1 MAYTSID
8 DPSVYFQTALWTGTN
23 AKDKV
28 ITNDGNSDLQPDWIW
43 AKSRTNTSYTDNYFS
58 VDSSRGRLKGLVPND
73 NSNET
78 TTTGTTE
85 QQAERDLQSFDTDGL
100 TVGIVNSTAALN
112 AGSASLVGWQWKAN
126 GGTTSTNSDGDINS
140 TVQANTTAGFS
151 IILDSPSNNTARNIG
166 HGLGKTPT
174 FIIRRARNRAE
185 NWSVLFEGFGTTG
198 RS

>member
-1 MAYTSID
+1 MAYTNVD
-8 DPSVYFQTALWTGTN
+8 DPSEYFQTALWTGTN

-43 AKSRTNTSYTDNYFS
+43 AKSRTNTAYTDNHFS
-58 VDSSRGRLKGLVPND
+58 VDSSRGRLKGLVQND
-73 NSNET
+73 NSQET

-85 QQAERDLQSFDTDGL
+85 QQAERDLQSFDTDGF

-126 GGTTSTNSDGDINS
+126 GGTTSTNSDGDIDS

-151 IILDSPSNNTARNIG
+151 IILDSPPNT
-166 HGLGKTPT
+166 T
-174 FIIRRARNRAE
+174 
-185 NWSVLFEGFGTTG
+185 
-198 RS
+198 